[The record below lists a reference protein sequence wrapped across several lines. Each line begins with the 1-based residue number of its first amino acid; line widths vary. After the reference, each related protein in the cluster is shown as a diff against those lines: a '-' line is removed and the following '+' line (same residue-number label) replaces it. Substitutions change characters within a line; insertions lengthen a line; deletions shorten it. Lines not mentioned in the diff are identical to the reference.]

1 MCVSI
6 RLGFVYCFH
15 RDLLVLKFVGFQLL
29 ALSFVGFHLKTADG
43 IRRKWNNV
51 MKMMNWMSRYDQ
63 LLRNT
68 DETKRL

>member
-1 MCVSI
+1 MA
-6 RLGFVYCFH
+6 LN
-15 RDLLVLKFVGFQLL
+15 FVGFQLL
-29 ALSFVGFHLKTADG
+29 ALSFVGFHLKTTG
-43 IRRKWNNV
+43 GVRCKWNNV